1 MNGNSG
7 PTNSLL
13 QLTIVSALFATP
25 AALLWIDVLL
35 QSAQFEIFLHTIR
48 FLGSLI
54 PLAVALVVTLMSLWI
69 VSWQRPEE
77 GVVRSTEQV
86 NPRREVARFTKNF
99 PSGGHQ

>member
-35 QSAQFEIFLHTIR
+35 QSAQFETFLHTIQ
-48 FLGSLI
+48 FLASLI
-54 PLAVALVVTLMSLWI
+54 PLAATLVFTLMSLWI
-69 VSWQRPEE
+69 VSWPRPEE
-77 GVVRSTEQV
+77 RLV
-86 NPRREVARFTKNF
+86 
-99 PSGGHQ
+99 